1 MFEQQDLDLEEMEG
15 RAEGQV
21 AKQRR
26 CEELPVPTSQP
37 VPVLNVQQQQSV
49 PVQPVQPP
57 LPADPMMASL
67 SALLDAKFASQTA
80 ALDATIASRVEPI
93 QKHLLTHDKALS
105 DMKATLASQQKQIE
119 ALQRQAASDAGSTT
133 ASRSGHFVFP
143 GSRGEFGPGPGGA
156 RPIFHPT
163 MILMRGW
170 AKGAQDNLS
179 SRSKTLLPTAVAQR
193 LLATLFKKANCL
205 ENVDVDKTNEENTR
219 NPMGCYQLK
228 VFFKPTVARQE
239 LWNLR
244 KLFFE
249 AFQKRELFEDP
260 QDLTEWGHLF
270 QARVSVNVEASPWQ
284 APFIASAGKFK
295 ALFHKHKSKQS
306 LFLKVERHGPPS
318 TFMWL
323 YPSEQEL
330 GQGECIA
337 SCGKSLTWKLDETMI
352 LKFDPDFHLEDFRTE
367 LA

>member
-1 MFEQQDLDLEEMEG
+1 MFEQDLGLEEMEG
-15 RAEGQV
+15 LAEGQV

-26 CEELPVPTSQP
+26 TEEGQQGRPAQTLPGPTSQP
-37 VPVLNVQQQQSV
+37 VPV
-49 PVQPVQPP
+49 PPVQPP
-57 LPADPMMASL
+57 PPTDPMMASL

-80 ALDATIASRVEPI
+80 TLDATIASRVAPI

-119 ALQRQAASDAGSTT
+119 ALQRQAASDAGSTM
-133 ASRSGHFVFP
+133 ASRSGQHFAFP

-156 RPIFHPT
+156 RPTFHPT

-205 ENVDVDKTNEENTR
+205 EKVDEQKTNDENTR
-219 NPMGCYQLK
+219 NSMGCYQLK
-228 VFFKPTVARQE
+228 VFFKPTVTRQE
-239 LWNLR
+239 LWDLR

-249 AFQKRELFEDP
+249 AFQKCEIFEDP
-260 QDLTEWGHLF
+260 QDLTDWRHLF
-270 QARVSVNVEASPWQ
+270 QVRVSVNVEASPWQ

-323 YPSEQEL
+323 YPSEQEM
-330 GQGECIA
+330 GQGECVA
-337 SCGKSLTWKLDETMI
+337 SCGKSLTWKLDEAMI
-352 LKFDPDFHLEDFRTE
+352 LKFDPDFHIEDFRTE